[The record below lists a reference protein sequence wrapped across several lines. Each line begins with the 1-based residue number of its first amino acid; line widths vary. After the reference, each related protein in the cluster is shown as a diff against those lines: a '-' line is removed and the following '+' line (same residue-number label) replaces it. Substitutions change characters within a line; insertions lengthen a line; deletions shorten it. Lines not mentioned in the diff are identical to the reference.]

1 MTNNDTAIGARL
13 SEVRKAVHLSQSDLA
28 SAVARR
34 GHKWSQ
40 ATVWAVESGKRP
52 LRLSEAIAIAGV
64 TGVEVGALVPDGC
77 PVEVAPPTVDDLIA
91 DLDATVQQLKMAHA
105 Q

>member
-1 MTNNDTAIGARL
+1 MTNNDTAIGKRL
-13 SEVRKAVHLSQSDLA
+13 AEVRKAAHFSQADLA
-28 SAVARR
+28 AAVARR

-52 LRLSEAIAIAGV
+52 LRFSEAMAVADVAGV
-64 TGVEVGALVPDGC
+64 GVDALAPDVA
-77 PVEVAPPTVDDLIA
+77 PVEIAPPTMGELIA
-91 DLDATVQQLKMAHA
+91 DLDTTVQRLKMAHT